1 MPILVDFNQIAIS
14 SLMAQMGPKEVANFT
29 QDDMPLLRHIILN
42 ALRASR
48 VKFHNEFGE
57 LIICTDNKSWR
68 KEVFPFYKAKRHSDR
83 QESATNWS
91 LIFDFLYDLKRELE
105 EAFPYRVLSISGAE
119 ADDIIA
125 VLCEYY
131 ATNELTG
138 ATALSDGEPQPILIL
153 SGDKD
158 FAQLQRYPNVKQY
171 SPIFKKWI
179 KVKDP
184 ELALREHIVR
194 GDVGDGV
201 PNFRSPDN
209 CLAEG
214 VRQKAIM
221 EKKLTDYLHKEPKD
235 FCANADEARWFV
247 RNTKLIDFRFIPPN
261 VKETILERY
270 HGQTVNSRRG
280 LLDYFIKHRMRN
292 MLECVGDF

>member
-14 SLMAQMGPKEVANFT
+14 SLMAQMGPKEVAKFKEA
-29 QDDMPLLRHIILN
+29 DVPLLRHIILN
-42 ALRASR
+42 AIRAHR

-68 KEVFPFYKAKRHSDR
+68 KEFFPYYKAKRHADR
-83 QESATNWS
+83 VESPTNWD
-91 LIFDFLYDLKRELE
+91 LIFDSLYDLKRELE
-105 EAFPYRVLSISGAE
+105 EVFPYRVLSIPGAE
-119 ADDIIA
+119 ADDVIA

-131 ATNELTG
+131 ATNELVGT
-138 ATALSDGEPQPILIL
+138 TALDEGTPQPILIL

-171 SPIFKKWI
+171 SPILKKWI
-179 KVKDP
+179 KVKNP
-184 ELALREHIVR
+184 ELALREHIIR

-201 PNFRSPDN
+201 PNFRSEDN

-214 VRQKAIM
+214 VRQRSIM
-221 EKKLTDYLHKEPKD
+221 EKNMPDYLHKAPKD

-247 RNTKLIDFRFIPPN
+247 RNTNLIDFRYIPSS
-261 VKETILERY
+261 VKEDILKAY
-270 HGQTVNSRRG
+270 STQVVNSRRG